1 MAVYYRHG
9 SFEDEEKDITELVTE
24 DAYRL
29 TLQSMKKWV
38 EENMDPDKTR
48 VFFSSMSPT
57 HEK

>member
-24 DAYRL
+24 EAYRL

>member
-29 TLQSMKKWV
+29 TLQSVKKWV

-48 VFFSSMSPT
+48 IFFSSMSPT

>member
-9 SFEDEEKDITELVTE
+9 SFEDEEKDITELATE

-29 TLQSMKKWV
+29 TLQSVKKWV

-48 VFFSSMSPT
+48 IFFSSMSPT